1 MLDKNQPT
9 PEVITRH
16 LACFTGTQQ
25 YYRFSPHLFP
35 AFLLT
40 EGAHYVAE
48 ACQAYWLFDVI
59 ASHQHNPKIANHPL
73 LRAIQFWTLEVEE
86 GQGRLRC
93 EWDLGQVVLTQEI
106 PYTDFPLAQIRIW
119 VQGSTGIEAGQ
130 MLQVAMLPS
139 EY

>member
-1 MLDKNQPT
+1 MNMSNQPT

-16 LACFTGTQQ
+16 LSCFTGTQQ
-25 YYRFSPHLFP
+25 YYRLFP
-35 AFLLT
+35 NFLLT

-48 ACQAYWLFDVI
+48 ACQAYWLFDLI
-59 ASHQHNPKIANHPL
+59 ASHQHNPKIANDPL
-73 LRAIQFWTLEVEE
+73 LQAIQFWTLDVEE

-106 PYTDFPLAQIRIW
+106 PYTDFPLAQIQIW
-119 VQGSTGIEAGQ
+119 VQGSTGIEVGK